1 RGHRGRRPWPPGYR
15 PGTRPDPGTR
25 PAPGADGRPA
35 AEAVPPCCL
44 GPGTDPGD
52 GDRVRPDGVAHEPGH
67 RGPGRSGL
75 RTRRPPPLRQCRTEP
90 RPARGPAA
98 AVVVGTLPAPDVVVA
113 GGRAAPAGIVR
124 TRRRP
129 PRTAHAVTR
138 WARGTAGLGH
148 HRFSRRRPAG
158 AAPATQPDARR

>member
-1 RGHRGRRPWPPGYR
+1 
-15 PGTRPDPGTR
+15 
-25 PAPGADGRPA
+25 
-35 AEAVPPCCL
+35 
-44 GPGTDPGD
+44 
-52 GDRVRPDGVAHEPGH
+52 
-67 RGPGRSGL
+67 
-75 RTRRPPPLRQCRTEP
+75 EP

-158 AAPATQPDARR
+158 AAPATQPDARRRRMVPGPVRARCGALDQQNRHRALLRWPSRTGVARGGDGVRRIRRAALR